1 MMTTALLADRGFIRV
16 SGTEA
21 RAFLQGLVTCNME
34 TITPDSAG
42 FGALLS
48 PQGKILF
55 DFFIYAEADG
65 FILDCVEPLAADL
78 LKRLTMYR
86 LRAKITLEN
95 LTGQLHIQA
104 VWDMPSLDGL
114 ADPRASVLGW
124 RLLQNGPAPQSEAA
138 AYHAHRIRLGIAEGG
153 LDYVYG
159 DTFPHE
165 ANFDRTGGVD
175 FHKGCYVGQEVVSR
189 MQHKTQVRK
198 RVVPVYF
205 DDPALPLGAD
215 IVAGDLSIGRMG
227 SSIAGQGLALIRL
240 DRAEEAERLTCMGRA
255 ITLTKGV

>member
-1 MMTTALLADRGFIRV
+1 ML
-16 SGTEA
+16 E
-21 RAFLQGLVTCNME
+21 C
-34 TITPDSAG
+34 
-42 FGALLS
+42 
-48 PQGKILF
+48 
-55 DFFIYAEADG
+55 
-65 FILDCVEPLAADL
+65 PLALSADL
-78 LKRLTMYR
+78 LKRLTMYK
-86 LRAKITLEN
+86 LRAKLTLEN
-95 LTGQLHIQA
+95 LSGQFHILATWNQ
-104 VWDMPSLDGL
+104 PSDGL
-114 ADPRASVLGW
+114 DDPRDSALGH
-124 RLLQNGPAPQSEAA
+124 RLLQNGAAPEGDEA

-205 DDPALPLGAD
+205 DGPALPPGAD

-240 DRAEEAERLTCMGRA
+240 DRAEEAERLTCTGRA
-255 ITLTKGV
+255 LTLTEGV

>member
-21 RAFLQGLVTCNME
+21 RAFLQALVTCNME
-34 TITPDSAG
+34 NITPDSAG
-42 FGALLS
+42 CGALLS

-55 DFFIYAEADG
+55 DFFIYAESDG
-65 FILDCVEPLAADL
+65 FILDCPNFLAADL
-78 LKRLTMYR
+78 LKRLSLYK
-86 LRAKITLEN
+86 LRAKLTLEN

-104 VWDMPSLDGL
+104 VWDAPSEGL
-114 ADPRASVLGW
+114 EDPRGGALGH
-124 RLLQNGPAPQSEAA
+124 RILCTGPAPQSEAA
-138 AYHAHRIRLGIAEGG
+138 TYHAHRIRLGIAEGG

>member
-21 RAFLQGLVTCNME
+21 RACLQALVTCNME
-34 TITPDSAG
+34 NITPDSAG
-42 FGALLS
+42 CGALLS

-55 DFFIYAEADG
+55 DFFIYAESDG
-65 FILDCVEPLAADL
+65 FILDCPNFLAADL
-78 LKRLTMYR
+78 LKRLSLYK
-86 LRAKITLEN
+86 LRAKLTLEN

-104 VWDMPSLDGL
+104 VWDAPSEGL
-114 ADPRASVLGW
+114 EDPRGGALGH
-124 RLLQNGPAPQSEAA
+124 RILCTGPAPQSEAA
-138 AYHAHRIRLGIAEGG
+138 TYHAHRIRLGIAEGG

-205 DDPALPLGAD
+205 DGPALPPGAD

-240 DRAEEAERLTCMGRA
+240 DRAEEAERLTCTGRA
-255 ITLTKGV
+255 LTLTEGV